1 MFQLRSRLKP
11 LDNEALHP
19 QPRLVR
25 TGGVAAMTLP
35 DPKRTATVNI
45 GAQPKSSA
53 YERAKRG
60 PLAVSAWQLKEGASN
75 VTSRKDHSGVQQSF
89 LGVRAPRWYLNTR
102 ALLDRSFEYQEP
114 IATCAAGLG
123 ISIDEA
129 QSIITQAI
137 SVGEHKIGLKFQP
150 ANNSNAKY
158 PRSPKDPCVKLLAE
172 KIALRL
178 DALAQDSPGLVEEG
192 VFTYISNVQKTNRL
206 VLTDASQAPN
216 LRKWMV
222 LVSKLQGEDLSIR
235 IIGFLVKGVR
245 TNLDQQLKLLNL
257 SRATTTRWV
266 NAHNQ
271 NSRSALN
278 HLAIDIV
285 CRLDRKKGPI
295 VLSSEAFRYAM
306 SIAAIAQI
314 LVEAKISGA
323 EDA

>member
-1 MFQLRSRLKP
+1 
-11 LDNEALHP
+11 
-19 QPRLVR
+19 
-25 TGGVAAMTLP
+25 MTLP
-35 DPKRTATVNI
+35 DPKRTATVYI
-45 GAQPKSSA
+45 GGQPKSSA

-60 PLAVSAWQLKEGASN
+60 PLAVSAQQLKEGTSN
-75 VTSRKDHSGVQQSF
+75 VPSRKDHSGGQQSF
-89 LGVRAPRWYLNTR
+89 LDVRAPRWYLNTR
-102 ALLDRSFEYQEP
+102 ALLERNFQYQEP
-114 IATCAAGLG
+114 IATCAVGLA

-137 SVGEHKIGLKFQP
+137 NVGEHKIGLKFQL

-178 DALAQDSPGLVEEG
+178 DALAQDSPALVEEG

-206 VLTDASQAPN
+206 VLTDASQAPT

-222 LVSKLQGEDLSIR
+222 LVRKLQGEDLSIQV
-235 IIGFLVKGVR
+235 IGFLVKGVR
-245 TNLDQQLKLLNL
+245 ANLDQQLKLLNL
-257 SRATTTRWV
+257 SRATPIHWV

-306 SIAAIAQI
+306 AVAAIAQI
-314 LVEAKISGA
+314 WREPKYQEPKTLSPTKHNKWTFDVPAVVQESLFS
-323 EDA
+323 